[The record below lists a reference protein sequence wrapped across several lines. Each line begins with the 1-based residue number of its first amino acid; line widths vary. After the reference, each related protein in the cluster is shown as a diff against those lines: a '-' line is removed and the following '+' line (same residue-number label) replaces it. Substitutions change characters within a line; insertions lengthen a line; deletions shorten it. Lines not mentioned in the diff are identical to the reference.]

1 MSDREDGT
9 ETERTMMSR
18 AAVPAGP
25 VDGTLVHA
33 LVQEADGTVIQR
45 FALDGTTVIIG
56 RVAPAA
62 IVLEGAAVSR
72 RHCMVDRAGDHVT
85 IMDLGSTNG
94 TFVDGM
100 RVGEPV
106 VLADGAR
113 IQVGPHTLRYE
124 RRRREEALA
133 AASLASDIAKARAY
147 VNALLPPP
155 ISEGPVRAAW
165 TFQPCAALGGDA
177 FGYEREGDWFSAYI
191 LDVSGHGVGSAMHSV
206 SIMNVMRQRAL
217 PGVDPRDPA
226 AVLAALN
233 DMFDMDKHHGM
244 YFTMWYGVLHIPT
257 RRLSYAA
264 GGHHPA
270 VLHAVEIGQA
280 RPLPARGAGIGT
292 MPGFPY
298 RAASVELP
306 ADARVHLFSDG
317 AVELAEDVREP
328 WGMEQV
334 TAALCGPGD
343 WAQGPDRLY
352 QQVRGLSG
360 QRPLDDDFSAITLQ
374 LG

>member
-1 MSDREDGT
+1 MMNERDDGT
-9 ETERTMMSR
+9 ETERTMISR
-18 AAVPAGP
+18 AAVPTGP

-33 LVQEADGTVIQR
+33 LVQEADGTPIQR
-45 FALDGTTVIIG
+45 HPLDGTTLVVG

-62 IVLEGAAVSR
+62 IVLDGSAVSR
-72 RHCMVDRAGDHVT
+72 RHCMLDRAGDQVT
-85 IMDLGSTNG
+85 IIDLGSTNG
-94 TFVDGM
+94 TFVDGL
-100 RVGEPV
+100 RIQQPV

-124 RRRREEALA
+124 RRRREEAHA

-155 ISEGPVRAAW
+155 ITDGPVQAAW
-165 TFQPCAALGGDA
+165 TFQPCASLGGDA
-177 FGYEREGDWFSAYI
+177 FGYQREGDWFSAYI

-217 PGVDPRDPA
+217 PGTDPREPA
-226 AVLAALN
+226 SVLGALN

-257 RRLSYAA
+257 RTLSYAA

-270 VLHAVEIGQA
+270 LLHAGGEA
-280 RPLPARGAGIGT
+280 RALPGRGAGIGT

-298 RAASVELP
+298 RTATVELP
-306 ADARVHLFSDG
+306 AAARLHLFSDG

-328 WGMEQV
+328 WGMPQV

-343 WAQGPDRLY
+343 WSKGPDRLY
-352 QQVRGLSG
+352 QRVRALSG

>member
-1 MSDREDGT
+1 MNERDDGT
-9 ETERTMMSR
+9 ETERTMISR
-18 AAVPAGP
+18 AAVPTGP

-33 LVQEADGTVIQR
+33 LVQEADGTPIQR
-45 FALDGTTVIIG
+45 HSLEGTTLVVG

-62 IVLEGAAVSR
+62 IVLDGSAVSR
-72 RHCMVDRAGDHVT
+72 RHCMLDRAGDQVT
-85 IMDLGSTNG
+85 IIDLGSTNG
-94 TFVDGM
+94 TFVDGL
-100 RVGEPV
+100 RIQQPV

-124 RRRREEALA
+124 RRRREEAHA

-155 ISEGPVRAAW
+155 ITDGPVQAAW
-165 TFQPCAALGGDA
+165 TFQPCASLGGDA
-177 FGYEREGDWFSAYI
+177 FGYQREGDWFSAYI

-217 PGVDPRDPA
+217 PGTDPREPA
-226 AVLAALN
+226 SVLGALN

-257 RRLSYAA
+257 RMLSYAA

-270 VLHAVEIGQA
+270 LLHAGGEA
-280 RPLPARGAGIGT
+280 RALPGRGAGIGT

-298 RAASVELP
+298 RTATVELP
-306 ADARVHLFSDG
+306 AAARLHLFSDG

-328 WGMEQV
+328 WGMPQV

-343 WAQGPDRLY
+343 WSQGPDRLY
-352 QQVRGLSG
+352 QRVRALSG